1 LFFSTGFPSIVH
13 SASRFA
19 DRPGKCTQCRL
30 ASSTATRSDKR
41 NENNAARH
49 GGGVAEREENREEN
63 WGHRHSPESDTA
75 KGEEDGE
82 PRPPSLASLLISRH
96 LINPRVRSFLPLFFS
111 LESRPRGFC
120 SGEEEAKLSRVLD
133 SRHV

>member
-1 LFFSTGFPSIVH
+1 MKT
-13 SASRFA
+13 
-19 DRPGKCTQCRL
+19 TQHDTVVELRKG
-30 ASSTATRSDKR
+30 RR
-41 NENNAARH
+41 IIARKI
-49 GGGVAEREENREEN
+49 GVTVI
-63 WGHRHSPESDTA
+63 PQESDTA

-120 SGEEEAKLSRVLD
+120 SGEEEAKLSRVLG